1 MNIITT
7 LVIAKSLLQQVVRD
21 RLLYILG
28 FYAVILTLANQVI
41 FQFAPATQD
50 KIFLD
55 AGLGI
60 MNIIGLIVAVF
71 IGTSMMNQEIEKRTI
86 LTILAKPISRGQ
98 LIISKYLGLCGVLLL
113 LLTCMTIIYLGF
125 LQFQKITYNPYT
137 IILAVIFLF
146 LQLSLITT
154 VAITLGVFTSTLLA
168 TLLSIAIYL
177 IGNTTT
183 DLVNLVRA
191 GENPFIVNIVT
202 ILYLTLPDLSRLDLK
217 NDVVYG
223 WEAIPDT
230 ITLFS
235 NAGYGLTYSLM
246 LLAIAIFIF
255 SRKEF

>member
-7 LVIAKSLLQQVVRD
+7 LVIAKNLLQQVVRD
-21 RLLYILG
+21 RFLYILV
-28 FYAVILTLANQVI
+28 FYAVILTLTNRVI
-41 FQFAPATQD
+41 FEFAAATQD

-86 LTILAKPISRGQ
+86 LTILAKPITRGQ

-125 LQFQKITYNPYT
+125 LQFQKITHNPYT

-154 VAITLGVFTSTLLA
+154 IAITLGVFTNTLLA

-183 DLVNLVRA
+183 DLVNLAPA
-191 GENPFIVNIVT
+191 GEPPLIVNIIT
-202 ILYLTLPDLSRLDLK
+202 ILYLILPDLSRLDLK
-217 NDVVYG
+217 NDAVYG

-230 ITLFS
+230 ITLLS
-235 NAGYGLTYSLM
+235 NAGYGLTYSFI